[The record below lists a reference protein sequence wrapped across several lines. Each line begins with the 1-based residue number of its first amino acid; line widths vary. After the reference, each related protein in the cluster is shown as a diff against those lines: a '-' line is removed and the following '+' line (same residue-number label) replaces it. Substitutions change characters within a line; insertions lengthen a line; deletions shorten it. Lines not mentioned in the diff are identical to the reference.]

1 MNGSSLRVRHRAP
14 TIGWRR
20 EQRWRSQSSNAQFTQ
35 SVSATNNN
43 QVHLGDR
50 LHRAITWEQ
59 QHAVAPPRALSRAQA
74 RASLDTEASAT
85 LAGKSTQRQRRP
97 STASARLLWVHSGGG
112 YNRRQFASRECLPPA
127 PPPFAHHAAFGH
139 CAELESVRVCR
150 SYRLRL
156 ADDRLWVIPIR
167 YAVGVHCSVPQ
178 TWHVERC
185 ALLLSICED
194 VLYPT

>member
-59 QHAVAPPRALSRAQA
+59 QHAVAPPRALFRAQA

-85 LAGKSTQRQRRP
+85 LAGKSAQRQRRP
-97 STASARLLWVHSGGG
+97 SNAR
-112 YNRRQFASRECLPPA
+112 
-127 PPPFAHHAAFGH
+127 
-139 CAELESVRVCR
+139 SVRVCIARKQR
-150 SYRLRL
+150 SSPTGLRT
-156 ADDRLWVIPIR
+156 
-167 YAVGVHCSVPQ
+167 VGVHRPRSDFSVLSQ
-178 TWHVERC
+178 TAPFARAPSATRPIV
-185 ALLLSICED
+185 
-194 VLYPT
+194 